1 VNYLADTNIISELSR
16 PRPNAGV
23 LAWAQHISRLAIS
36 VISVDEIFFGLAWHP
51 NARVR
56 GWMEGF
62 FQRHEVLAIDEGVA
76 RRADELRGQF
86 VARGIVRG
94 QADMLIA
101 ATAQAHQLTLVT
113 RNTRDFEGC
122 GIGLLNPFSAGG
134 S

>member
-1 VNYLADTNIISELSR
+1 MNYLADTNIISELSR